1 MGALCDSTVL
11 RGGQTS
17 TSPLA
22 IETRHVEL
30 SAEPKRVRIDFSIA
44 SKGGGTTCICLTIGP
59 GDFRNLIEN
68 MIVSDHAAAMSA
80 MSGELVLAMWTEMKK
95 LVKEAEKE

>member
-17 TSPLA
+17 PLTYETSC
-22 IETRHVEL
+22 VEI
-30 SAEPKRVRIDFSIA
+30 SAAPRRVHIDFSIA
-44 SKGGGTTCICLTIGP
+44 SKGGGITCIRITIAP

-68 MIVSDHAAAMSA
+68 MIVSDRAAAMSA

-95 LVKEAEKE
+95 LVEEAQKE